1 MTDETLRTDAAR
13 ERAIL
18 REAARWLAREDVGTV
33 DQEEFDA
40 WLADSRHAL
49 AYARVLDAIRW
60 ATLAAQEL
68 HGQDPSAIER
78 LVESVSKPVS
88 RDRDEV

>member
-1 MTDETLRTDAAR
+1 MTDETLRTDAAQ

-18 REAARWLAREDVGTV
+18 REAALWLAREDLGTV
-33 DQEEFDA
+33 DQEEFEA

-60 ATLAAQEL
+60 ATLAAEEL
-68 HGQDPSAIER
+68 YGQNPSAIER
-78 LVESVSKPVS
+78 LIDGATKP
-88 RDRDEV
+88 R